1 MKLRPRLLPPQNYAR
16 EIMELFTI
24 GLCRLNSDG
33 TQVRDPST
41 GQCMQTYDNDAIMTF
56 ARAWTGF
63 YPPAARGNIEAVTGD
78 GAVNRIDPMRID
90 ATWRD
95 A

>member
-1 MKLRPRLLPPQNYAR
+1 
-16 EIMELFTI
+16 MELFTI

-78 GAVNRIDPMRID
+78 GAVNRVASRARCELRMHVGKLLT
-90 ATWRD
+90 A
-95 A
+95 